1 MHELASQ
8 GASMLIIKKNVG
20 PATVMPRD
28 CFQSDKSLA
37 PHPTDISFLTNACK
51 EKKLAARD
59 R

>member
-1 MHELASQ
+1 
-8 GASMLIIKKNVG
+8 MLIIKKNVG